1 MSPKGVRHLRVMEL
15 RTMALKGKTREDLLH
30 KCLKWRVSMSTANSY
45 INEVIMSIGRRM
57 KK

>member
-1 MSPKGVRHLRVMEL
+1 MSPKGARHLRVMDL
-15 RTMALKGKTREDLLH
+15 RKMALRGNTREDLLH
-30 KCLKWRVSMSTANSY
+30 QCLKWGISMSTANSY